1 MSRYPKGKNLPVW
14 AGLVLCLAIGFVFTC
29 IGPGIEPVEREE
41 LKAVTIRFAQSVAVA
56 GDYDRIRLKD
66 EEGAW
71 YELHAA
77 NGDQAL
83 AEKLGELPIGTEL
96 QLLLHPQEEYVL
108 GIYRDGVP
116 ILGWQAAMQEIQDE
130 DLAFSWMGIGL
141 WVLGI
146 VMFVTNIFS
155 KKKK

>member
-1 MSRYPKGKNLPVW
+1 MSTYPRGKNLPVW
-14 AGLVLCLAIGFVFTC
+14 AGLILCLVLGFVFTG
-29 IGPGIEPVEREE
+29 IGTGIEPVEREE
-41 LKAVTIRFAQSVAVA
+41 MNAVTIRFAQSVAVA
-56 GDYDRIRLKD
+56 GDYDRIRLQD
-66 EEGAW
+66 GEGAW

-77 NGDQAL
+77 NGDQTL

-116 ILGWQAAMQEIQDE
+116 MLGWQEAMQEIRDE
-130 DLAFSWMGIGL
+130 DRAFSWMGIGM
-141 WVLGI
+141 WGLGI
-146 VMFVTNIFS
+146 VMFAAEKRA